1 MQTLWVLRCPSGPT
15 STSMFGSFGFGSDG
29 SSNEPLSLLALQI
42 CLILYIAVW
51 VTRMEAH
58 PRYDELML

>member
-1 MQTLWVLRCPSGPT
+1 
-15 STSMFGSFGFGSDG
+15 MFGSFGFGSDG